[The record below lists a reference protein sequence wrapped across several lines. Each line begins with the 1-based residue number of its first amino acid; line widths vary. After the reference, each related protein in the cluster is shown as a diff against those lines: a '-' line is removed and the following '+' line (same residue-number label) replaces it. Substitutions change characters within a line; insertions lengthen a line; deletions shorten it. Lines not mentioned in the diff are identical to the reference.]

1 MIQPMTVMDD
11 VPLSAVLETPE
22 GAPEGCDLVL
32 LHGETHHF
40 DKHPEEMFRHI
51 KDWMLKQK

>member
-1 MIQPMTVMDD
+1 MPAESVKEMAARYAD
-11 VPLSAVLETPE
+11 
-22 GAPEGCDLVL
+22 CDLVL